1 MKPSKHSLNSCEF
14 SAKEITVEFIIVK
27 ESCDGSSPVK
37 SRQSFPVK
45 RGELVWDRLK
55 ERTYRRLLRSIGIRL
70 SPTVKA
76 DLIELVSRV
85 AYSLPSH
92 ADHIFVCIITSEP
105 SHYAK
110 FNVVTGIH
118 VDEDKEVSWDTVEN
132 PLLHVLQA
140 CKPPIPC
147 LKKVKID
154 EDNVGSNEASCCAI
168 CLQDFSAASEAATTT
183 CSHVYHPHCIVKW
196 LLKSTTCPMCRSK
209 LPTGWFFFH
218 SLGTQI
224 CRRINCLF
232 SVQFR
237 INCPVLRSWSS
248 SLGWSWR
255 QFFCCFINSAMWL
268 LTFELKELISDYTK
282 VVLIFSTRVVL
293 FLLFFLYT
301 LPNRRATRRAP
312 WQGLQDQFYPP
323 FVCRKVIFFWKMNF
337 GKSEFLKS
345 KF

>member
-1 MKPSKHSLNSCEF
+1 MKPSKHTLSSCEF

-55 ERTYRRLLRSIGIRL
+55 ERTYRRLLRSTGIRL

-154 EDNVGSNEASCCAI
+154 EDDAGSNEALCCAI

-183 CSHVYHPHCIVKW
+183 CSHVYHPQCIVKW
-196 LLKSTTCPMCRSK
+196 LLKRLTVHCYDLDRLHLDGLDAS
-209 LPTGWFFFH
+209 FFA
-218 SLGTQI
+218 
-224 CRRINCLF
+224 
-232 SVQFR
+232 VY
-237 INCPVLRSWSS
+237 
-248 SLGWSWR
+248 
-255 QFFCCFINSAMWL
+255 NSAMSM
-268 LTFELKELISDYTK
+268 LTFELK

-293 FLLFFLYT
+293 FLLFFLYI
-301 LPNRRATRRAP
+301 LPKPRATRRA
-312 WQGLQDQFYPP
+312 L
-323 FVCRKVIFFWKMNF
+323 
-337 GKSEFLKS
+337 
-345 KF
+345 